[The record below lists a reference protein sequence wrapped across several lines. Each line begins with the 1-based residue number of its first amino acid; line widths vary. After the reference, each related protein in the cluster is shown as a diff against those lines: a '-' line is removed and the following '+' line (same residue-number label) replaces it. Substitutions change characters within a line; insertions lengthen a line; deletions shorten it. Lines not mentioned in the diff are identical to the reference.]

1 MTTEP
6 SSAQSF
12 LLFPWGLILDNFCL
26 SRLALWLSPIETMT
40 DWEMFSYKVS
50 VKEMV
55 ELFYEGLCLE
65 KIRTNI
71 RTNLEDFLS
80 QEDTGHVTRYIL
92 YLSAGPISK
101 LHSAHIVF

>member
-1 MTTEP
+1 
-6 SSAQSF
+6 
-12 LLFPWGLILDNFCL
+12 
-26 SRLALWLSPIETMT
+26 MT

-80 QEDTGHVTRYIL
+80 QEDTGHVI
-92 YLSAGPISK
+92 K
-101 LHSAHIVF
+101 

>member
-1 MTTEP
+1 M
-6 SSAQSF
+6 
-12 LLFPWGLILDNFCL
+12 DNFCL

-55 ELFYEGLCLE
+55 ELFHEVLCLE

-80 QEDTGHVTRYIL
+80 QEDTGHVTR
-92 YLSAGPISK
+92 
-101 LHSAHIVF
+101 